1 MRRSKF
7 PEFMGW
13 FNSLE
18 MGEMPNVSQAQIT
31 LHINYVE
38 LRNYY
43 ELLRMAGCIM
53 TKGNT
58 KNKKYFKISNIRIP
72 TYY

>member
-7 PEFMGW
+7 PEFMEW
-13 FNSLE
+13 FNSLK
-18 MGEMPNVSQAQIT
+18 MGEMPNISQAQ
-31 LHINYVE
+31 LALRINYVA
-38 LRNYY
+38 LRQYY

-58 KNKKYFKISNIRIP
+58 KNKKYFKISNISIG
-72 TYY
+72 TYQ